1 MPGIKTTFNKIIE
14 FSKEYSLPGFSGV
27 PVYDVIGFIYK
38 EAMRDDIVTRANSV
52 AFSFFLSLFPA
63 LIFLFTLMPMFPIAA
78 DYITLFKSSTK
89 DFLPSEAHNYLFSVI
104 EGVASIKRG
113 GLQSIGFIFAIV
125 FSSSGMVTLMY
136 GFNKSYERVFKKRS
150 FLKSRMVAIFLT
162 VLVGSIFMIS
172 IFLII
177 LGQPLLELAI
187 NKLNL
192 SGYSTGVFN
201 IFKWFIVLLVVYLG
215 ITIIYR
221 YGSAMREKLKW
232 WNTGAILATIISILS
247 SLVFSFFINSFGR
260 YNEIYGSIGAL
271 IVLLVWIQINA
282 LIVLIGFEL
291 NAGIAVNKAD
301 MLLKLREEEEEEEE
315 EEE

>member
-1 MPGIKTTFNKIIE
+1 MPILKSTIAHIIN
-14 FSKEYSLPGFSGV
+14 FSKKYSLPGFSGV
-27 PVYDVIGFIYK
+27 PIYDVIAFIYQ
-38 EAMRDDIVTRANSV
+38 EAMRDDIITRANSV

-78 DYITLFKSSTK
+78 DYISLFKASTQ
-89 DFLPSEAHNYLFSVI
+89 DFLPSEAHRYLFSVI

-113 GLQSIGFIFAIV
+113 GLQSLGFIFAII
-125 FSSSGMVTLMY
+125 FSSSGMLTLMY
-136 GFNKSYERVFKKRS
+136 GFSKSYEHVFKKRS
-150 FLKSRMVAIFLT
+150 FLKNRLVAIFLT
-162 VLVGSIFMIS
+162 VMVGSIFMIS

-177 LGQPLLELAI
+177 LGQPILELAI
-187 NKLNL
+187 DKSNL
-192 SGYSTGVFN
+192 TGYSTYVFN
-201 IFKWFIVLLVVYLG
+201 VFKWIIVLLVVYLG

-232 WNTGAILATIISILS
+232 WNTGAILATLISILS
-247 SLVFSFFINSFGR
+247 SIVFSFFINSFGR

-291 NAGIAVNKAD
+291 NAGIAVNKD
-301 MLLKLREEEEEEEE
+301 MLLRRVEEEE
-315 EEE
+315 

>member
-1 MPGIKTTFNKIIE
+1 MLTIKGIIKKTIE
-14 FSKEYSLPGFSGV
+14 FSKQYSLPGFSGV
-27 PVYDVIGFIYK
+27 PVYDVITFIYR

-78 DYITLFKSSTK
+78 DYISLFKASTA
-89 DFLPSEAHNYLFSVI
+89 DFLPYEAHTYLFSVI
-104 EGVASIKRG
+104 ESVASIKRG
-113 GLQSIGFIFAIV
+113 GLQSLGFIFAVV
-125 FSSSGMVTLMY
+125 FSSSGMLTLMY

-150 FLKSRMVAIFLT
+150 FLRNRLVAIFLT
-162 VLVGSIFMIS
+162 GLLGSTFMIS

-177 LGQPLLELAI
+177 LGQPLLELMI
-187 NKLNL
+187 EKLNL
-192 SGYSTGVFN
+192 SGHTSGVFTF
-201 IFKWFIVLLVVYLG
+201 FKWLIVLSVVYLS

-221 YGSAMREKLKW
+221 YGSAMKKKIKW
-232 WNTGAILATIISILS
+232 VNTGAILATIISILS
-247 SLVFSFFINSFGR
+247 SIIFSFFINSFGR

-291 NAGIAVNKAD
+291 NAGIAVNKVD
-301 MLLKLREEEEEEEE
+301 MLLKLRSEDEGVE
-315 EEE
+315 

>member
-1 MPGIKTTFNKIIE
+1 MLGIKSTFSKILD

-27 PVYDVIGFIYK
+27 PVYDVIGFIYQ
-38 EAMRDDIVTRANSV
+38 EAMRDDIITRANSV

-63 LIFLFTLMPMFPIAA
+63 LIFLFTLMPMFPITA
-78 DYITLFKSSTK
+78 DYIALFKTSTQ
-89 DFLPSEAHNYLFSVI
+89 DILPLEAHNYLFGVI
-104 EGVASIKRG
+104 ESVASIKRG
-113 GLQSIGFIFAIV
+113 GLQSVGFIFAIV

-150 FLKSRMVAIFLT
+150 FLKSRLVAMILT
-162 VLVGSIFMIS
+162 AMVGSIFMIS

-177 LGQPLLELAI
+177 LGQPLVELAI
-187 NKLNL
+187 NKLNIT
-192 SGYSTGVFN
+192 GHSTGVFN
-201 IFKWFIVLLVVYLG
+201 VFKWLIVLLVVYLG

-221 YGSAMREKLKW
+221 YGSAMRKKLKW
-232 WNTGAILATIISILS
+232 LNTGAILATIISLLS
-247 SLVFSFFINSFGR
+247 SIVFSFFINSFGR

-291 NAGIAVNKAD
+291 NAAIAVNKSK
-301 MLLKLREEEEEEEE
+301 MLLQLRAKEDEEQ
-315 EEE
+315 